1 MADAEDA
8 STKEELER
16 FAQLE
21 SEHFKLLSERARR
34 QRKQKTQVALTTALV
49 SIMGIATIAF
59 SLFDQ
64 KSRSGFD
71 ATGLIAELFKAQEA
85 VRVPD
90 FEKAKAELLESLK
103 STLEQSGERYNVSSD
118 NLVMAG
124 EVAQLSARLDL
135 IEKSISTNPER
146 ALSIPLLRRDQ
157 DELSRKLEEYR
168 VSAKAESDRLWGQQ
182 NTILQGI
189 GALLLAVAAGAI
201 TILYRAIKPE
211 EQKLPS

>member
-1 MADAEDA
+1 MADVDYKLE
-8 STKEELER
+8 KEEMEKFAKLE
-16 FAQLE
+16 A
-21 SEHFKLLSERARR
+21 EHFKFLEERAIRSRR
-34 QRKQKTQVALTTALV
+34 QKMQIAMVAALV
-49 SIMGIATIAF
+49 STMGIAAIAF

-64 KSRSGFD
+64 KSRSVFD
-71 ATGLIAELFKAQEA
+71 TTSFISELFKATEA
-85 VRVPD
+85 VRAPD
-90 FEKAKAELLESLK
+90 YEKAKSELLESLK
-103 STLEQSGERYNVSSD
+103 STLEKSGERYNVSAD

-124 EVAQLSARLDL
+124 EVAQLGARLDL
-135 IEKSISTNPER
+135 IEKSISSNPER

-168 VSAKAESDRLWGQQ
+168 VSAKADSDRLWGQQ

-211 EQKLPS
+211 EQKVPS